1 MKEYSTYR
9 SEILK
14 RIEKD
19 LKPGRFRH
27 TLGVES
33 TAIAL
38 ARIAGI
44 SEEKA
49 SLAALLHDWAKYMS
63 EDASIKLLKR
73 ANVLKAFPN
82 LEAYPKLL
90 HAFAGAE
97 LVKKEYPKL
106 DDEIVSAVQYHT
118 TGRAG
123 MSTLEKIIF
132 ASDYIEP
139 GRKTFSGLSEAR
151 ERVFADLDQG
161 VFLILEQTIRYLEE
175 NGESCYF
182 LTKEAYEDM
191 KRLVKPEEL

>member
-118 TGRAG
+118 TGRVG
-123 MSTLEKIIF
+123 TSTLEKIIF
-132 ASDYIEP
+132 LADAIEP
-139 GRKTFSGLSEAR
+139 GRNYPGVEEVREAAEKGLDEGCLRSMTGTIKH
-151 ERVFADLDQG
+151 VQDQG
-161 VFLILEQTIRYLEE
+161 AYLDEDTTEAAEYLRRTNDKQGIR
-175 NGESCYF
+175 
-182 LTKEAYEDM
+182 
-191 KRLVKPEEL
+191 